1 MGKSFLRKR
10 FVLCAQILCIPG
22 SCLQV
27 RAEGEELV
35 VTADAYARSVE
46 IHNAEDDMLLEDN
59 YFDMDAGTRRV
70 KIREGKPE
78 GLTIR
83 SVYDIR

>member
-1 MGKSFLRKR
+1 M
-10 FVLCAQILCIPG
+10 
-22 SCLQV
+22 
-27 RAEGEELV
+27 
-35 VTADAYARSVE
+35 TADAYARSVE

>member
-1 MGKSFLRKR
+1 
-10 FVLCAQILCIPG
+10 
-22 SCLQV
+22 
-27 RAEGEELV
+27 
-35 VTADAYARSVE
+35 
-46 IHNAEDDMLLEDN
+46 MLLEDN